1 MEINTMK
8 INRLIVLFLFV
19 LASFYGSK
27 AQTTFYDQGTIQK
40 IEIYFSQPNWDY
52 QMDTAKFGSEGYI
65 MAEMV
70 KINDQAFDSVGVK
83 YKGSSSYDS
92 TYVKNPF
99 HISLDEFKN
108 QTYQGIKS
116 IKLANG
122 FSDPSMVREVLAYD
136 ILKNYMECSRSN
148 FAQVY
153 INGAYIGLY
162 SNDESV
168 NKTFCSNHFYSSG
181 NTFIKCNPDVAGPYS
196 KSNFKYLSADSTAYF
211 GKYEIESDY
220 GWNELVSVCNTITND
235 PDGISAIL
243 DIDRALWMLA
253 FNNVLVNLDSYSG
266 WFSQNHYLYK
276 DNNHIFNSIVW
287 DLNMS
292 FGGFAWAGTQGG
304 GSGSLSVENMQE
316 MSPMLHATE
325 NDWPL
330 IMNLLG
336 NPEYEKMYIAHM
348 KTIVDD
354 FFANGDY
361 KTKTSELQSIIGE
374 AVRSDTNK
382 FFSYEQFLTGLTND
396 VQVGS
401 HVVPGLANLMDARVS
416 FLNSTTEFSAV
427 SPVIHWVLPDN
438 VSPLIYTDATI
449 RAKITGNSEGG
460 VLLGFRYQSSQKFTR
475 ILMYDDGNHND
486 SLAGDQVFGATFS
499 MEALQAQFYVF
510 AQNDEAAIFSPE
522 RAEHEFFTITATLP
536 LPLPGEIVIN
546 EFLAKNNNDTI
557 NEYGSHEDWIEL
569 YNNTNEPLSLFGLY
583 LTDDF
588 ANPDKFPLPENTVIQ
603 PKGYLIIWADE
614 EDTTTNIHSNFKLS
628 ADGEEIMLSDGGST
642 VIDSL
647 TYGPQT
653 ADVSTGRCPDGTGE
667 IGILSVTSFNAANC
681 PTGFSEIL
689 FENTAIQI
697 FPNPTRNILNINILD
712 NEGAEVKIYNLFG
725 KMVYHEITMDN
736 QKTIDLT
743 YLSGGLYIVSVS
755 TTNEQFIKKV
765 IIN

>member
-8 INRLIVLFLFV
+8 NNRFFVLILFV
-19 LASFYGSK
+19 LTSFYGSK

-108 QTYQGIKS
+108 QSYEGIKS

-122 FSDPSMVREVLAYD
+122 FSDPSMIREVLAYD

-148 FAQVY
+148 FAQVF
-153 INGAYIGLY
+153 INDAYIGIY

-168 NKTFCSNHFYSSG
+168 NKTFCSNHFYSSD
-181 NTFIKCNPDVAGPYS
+181 NNFIKCNPDVAGPYS

-211 GKYEIESDY
+211 GKYEIESDF
-220 GWNELVSVCNTITND
+220 GWNELVSFCNTITND
-235 PDGISAIL
+235 PDRISAIL
-243 DIDRALWMLA
+243 NIDRALWMLA

-316 MSPMLHATE
+316 MSPMLHDNE
-325 NDWPL
+325 SDWPL
-330 IMNLLG
+330 IMNLLS
-336 NPEYEKMYIAHM
+336 NAEYKKMYIAHM

-361 KTKTSELQSIIGE
+361 KTQAIGLQSLIGE

-382 FFSYEQFLTGLTND
+382 FFSYEQFLSGLTND

-401 HVVPGLANLMDARVS
+401 HVVPGIANLMDARVS
-416 FLNSTTEFSAV
+416 FLNTTTGFSAV
-427 SPVIHWVLPDN
+427 PPVIHWVLPDN
-438 VSPLIYTDATI
+438 ESPLIYTDATI
-449 RAKITGNSEGG
+449 RAKITGNNEGG
-460 VLLGFRYQSSQKFTR
+460 VMMGYRHQSSQKFTKVP
-475 ILMYDDGNHND
+475 MYDDGYHND

-536 LPLPGEIVIN
+536 LPAPGEIVIN

-569 YNNTNEPLSLFGLY
+569 FNNTDEARSLFGLY

-628 ADGEEIMLSDGGST
+628 ADGEEIMLSDGGQT

-653 ADVSTGRCPDGTGE
+653 ADVSTGRCPDGTGNFE
-667 IGILSVTSFNAANC
+667 ILASTSFNASNC
-681 PTGFSEIL
+681 SNGIAEESKTLGLLIKPNPASTQITISIQGVDEQIILELVNIMGQVIFRGSVMSEIIFDTSTWQRGIYFAGRRGFSWQKII
-689 FENTAIQI
+689 IQ
-697 FPNPTRNILNINILD
+697 
-712 NEGAEVKIYNLFG
+712 
-725 KMVYHEITMDN
+725 
-736 QKTIDLT
+736 
-743 YLSGGLYIVSVS
+743 
-755 TTNEQFIKKV
+755 
-765 IIN
+765 

>member
-316 MSPMLHATE
+316 MSPMLHANE
-325 NDWPL
+325 SDWPL
-330 IMNLLG
+330 ITNLLG

-354 FFANGDY
+354 FFATGDY
-361 KTKTSELQSIIGE
+361 KTKAIGLQSLIGE

-416 FLNSTTEFSAV
+416 FLNSTTGFTAV
-427 SPVIHWVLPDN
+427 PPVIHWVLPDN
-438 VSPLIYTDATI
+438 ETPLIYTDATI

-460 VLLGFRYQSSQKFTR
+460 VMMGYRNQSSQKFTK
-475 ILMYDDGNHND
+475 IQMYDDGNHND